1 MAMEYFM
8 SICQGVTK
16 MSEVFKASRFSVNI
30 FAPSDSV
37 LCIPVNSRG

>member
-8 SICQGVTK
+8 ANCQGIIK
-16 MSEVFKASRFSVNI
+16 MSEVFKVSRFDVNI
-30 FAPSDSV
+30 LALSDSV